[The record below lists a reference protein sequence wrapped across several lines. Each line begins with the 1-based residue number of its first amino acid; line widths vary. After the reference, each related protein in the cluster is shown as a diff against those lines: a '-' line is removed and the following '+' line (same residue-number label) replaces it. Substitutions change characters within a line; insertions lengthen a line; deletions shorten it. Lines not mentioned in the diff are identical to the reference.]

1 MANGDALT
9 PAKTIMA
16 SVGVSIGIITVGLTL
31 ISSRVDEHGDEIGGI
46 RNDMG
51 VLRQEIEAR
60 TDQRYRASDA
70 ARDFNLV
77 NFRFERN
84 EQNINKCL
92 QHIENH
98 KGIGETY
105 VNDFL
110 FWGDTSHDADPPKR

>member
-1 MANGDALT
+1 MANGDILS
-9 PAKTIMA
+9 PAKTIIA
-16 SVGVSIGIITVGLTL
+16 SASLAVGIVTIGLTL
-31 ISSRVDEHGDEIGGI
+31 ISSRVDEHGDELGA
-46 RNDMG
+46 
-51 VLRQEIEAR
+51 LRSEIEAR

-84 EQNINKCL
+84 ERNIDKCMDF
-92 QHIENH
+92 IESH
-98 KGIGETY
+98 KNYNDPTY